1 MQVLDEERLYSN
13 FYKSLRSEA
22 TKERYSSILKQFMQ
36 FHSMTNYSSLMAT
49 DKEEKIKQYVLH
61 LRRKQ
66 ASKTQFVQLF
76 AALKNFYEMNDTEN
90 IKWKK
95 LKRFIGEEVPEHD
108 DRRYTHEEIL
118 ILVKNT
124 ELKLATAIL
133 LMSSSGVRIGSL
145 PNLLVGH
152 LEKKGNLYKVN
163 VYKGLKGKGQYYT
176 FCTPECAKTIDEYL
190 NFRQRCGEKITP
202 NSPLFRKKFDTDFHE
217 KARND
222 VQPWRLDAINE
233 LLRKALVH
241 NGLITIDHVNP
252 SGNRKEVKMSHGFRK
267 FFKSQLVL
275 SKVDSDLRMLLM
287 GHSKKGLELRY
298 DRLTEEEMLSEYEKA
313 IDNLTIDPANRL
325 RKKVEKL
332 EVEASQLQRLQA
344 SGNSTRTEDKINDF
358 LPAPILVPTY
368 IYIATY
374 KCAYAN
380 TQLHYLW
387 NIVFE

>member
-1 MQVLDEERLYSN
+1 
-13 FYKSLRSEA
+13 
-22 TKERYSSILKQFMQ
+22 
-36 FHSMTNYSSLMAT
+36 MAS
-49 DKEEKIKQYVLH
+49 DKEEKIKEYVLH
-61 LRRKQ
+61 LRSKQ

-76 AALKNFYEMNDTEN
+76 ATLKNFYEMNDVED

-95 LKRFIGEEVPEHD
+95 LKRFVGEEVPEHD
-108 DRRYTHEEIL
+108 DRRYSHEEIL
-118 ILVKNT
+118 TLVKNT

-145 PNLLVGH
+145 PNFSVGH

-163 VYKGLKGKGQYYT
+163 VYKGLKGKGQYYS
-176 FCTPECAKTIDEYL
+176 FCTPECAKMIDEYL
-190 NFRQRCGEKITP
+190 EFRQRCGEKITP
-202 NSPLFRKKFDTDFHE
+202 KSPLFRKKFDTDFHE

-222 VQPWRLDAINE
+222 VQPWRLDAMNE
-233 LLRKALVH
+233 LLRKALIH
-241 NGLITIDHVNP
+241 NGLITIDHVDP

-298 DRLTEEEMLSEYEKA
+298 DRLTEEEMLLEYEKA
-313 IDNLTIDPANRL
+313 VDNLTIDPANRL

-344 SGNSTRTEDKINDF
+344 AVKALEMKIN
-358 LPAPILVPTY
+358 
-368 IYIATY
+368 
-374 KCAYAN
+374 K
-380 TQLHYLW
+380 
-387 NIVFE
+387 

>member
-1 MQVLDEERLYSN
+1 
-13 FYKSLRSEA
+13 
-22 TKERYSSILKQFMQ
+22 MQ
-36 FHSMTNYSSLMAT
+36 FHSLTNYSSLMVT
-49 DKEEKIKQYVLH
+49 DKEEKIKGYVLH
-61 LRRKQ
+61 LRSKQ

-76 AALKNFYEMNDTEN
+76 ATLKNFYEMNDVED
-90 IKWKK
+90 IKWRK
-95 LKRFIGEEVPEHD
+95 LKRFIGEEVPEHE

-118 ILVKNT
+118 VLVKNT

-152 LEKKGNLYKVN
+152 LEKKGDLYKVN

-176 FCTPECAKTIDEYL
+176 FCTPECAKAIDSYL
-190 NFRQRCGEKITP
+190 DFRQRCGEKITP
-202 NSPLFRKKFDTDFHE
+202 NSPLCRKNFDTDFPE

-233 LLRKALVH
+233 LLRKALIH

-325 RKKVEKL
+325 LKKVEKL

-344 SGNSTRTEDKINDF
+344 AVTALEQKI
-358 LPAPILVPTY
+358 
-368 IYIATY
+368 
-374 KCAYAN
+374 K
-380 TQLHYLW
+380 
-387 NIVFE
+387 